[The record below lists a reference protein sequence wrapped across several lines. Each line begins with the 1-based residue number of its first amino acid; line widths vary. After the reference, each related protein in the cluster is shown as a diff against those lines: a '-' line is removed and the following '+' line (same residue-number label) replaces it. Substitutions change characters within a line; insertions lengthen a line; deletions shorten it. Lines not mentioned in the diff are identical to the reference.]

1 MWWQFRLFMLM
12 HRGFSVH
19 VPQKMNSMDLGDR
32 QCQCWYYYSLVLYV
46 KYLYTY
52 WMDWHSWSPEDE
64 SWWLS
69 WSTDFSN
76 RHLQVKAFM
85 YRHLL
90 IYHNIFRCIYTVI
103 HCPQWMNPCDLGASV
118 TFPLISPFVVLREFI
133 PTAIAMKFWKFMIP
147 RGWLMGTLVTFLTP
161 PAGQNVHVQVSSEIS
176 KNLNFRFSGRNRKCL
191 FS

>member
-1 MWWQFRLFMLM
+1 MSMLILLFSSFICEISLHVLDGLTFVIPRGWILM
-12 HRGFSVH
+12 TF
-19 VPQKMNSMDLGDR
+19 L
-32 QCQCWYYYSLVLYV
+32 
-46 KYLYTY
+46 
-52 WMDWHSWSPEDE
+52 
-64 SWWLS
+64 

-76 RHLQVKAFM
+76 RHQQVKAFM

-103 HCPQWMNPCDLGASV
+103 HCPQRMNPCDLGASV

-161 PAGQNVHVQVSSEIS
+161 PASQNVHVQVFSEIS
-176 KNLNFRFSGRNRKCL
+176 KNLNFCFSGQKRKCL